1 MLSNVVRILLALLPL
16 MVEAAPT
23 TADWNALNAT
33 VGGRLHATLPFELPC
48 FSTFDGR
55 PVDVDPSACA
65 TVQLNYTQAKFRLQ
79 HFGAYMDVC
88 FLSTPILKNDP
99 VSFNTAT

>member
-1 MLSNVVRILLALLPL
+1 MAMKLVQLLFALLPL
-16 MVEAAPT
+16 LVGASASPT

-48 FSTFDGR
+48 FSTFNGQS
-55 PVDVDPSACA
+55 VAANLSACA
-65 TVQLNYTQAKFRLQ
+65 TIQQNYTQAEFRLQ

-88 FLSTPILKNDP
+88 VSTP
-99 VSFNTAT
+99 VSKKALV